1 MAKYKQRKGENDM
14 DQAKIGRFISSK
26 RKQCSLTQRQ
36 LADMLKIS
44 DKTISKQ
51 NIANYFISDL
61 LQPEDEEW
69 DK

>member
-1 MAKYKQRKGENDM
+1 M
-14 DQAKIGRFISSK
+14 DPDER
-26 RKQCSLTQRQ
+26 
-36 LADMLKIS
+36 S